1 MAVDMLPPEGELAN
15 VLAWISND
23 AGGHSF
29 FPVVLDG
36 PGWVRRVEVFEPT
49 YEDFPE
55 VMNDGLY
62 VLEIDVRHTTDAKGR
77 VDEVVVRVHRV
88 KRLYAPSRTQLA
100 EALFDDFVTPSMVA

>member
-1 MAVDMLPPEGELAN
+1 M
-15 VLAWISND
+15 LAWISND
-23 AGGHSF
+23 PGGESF

-36 PGWVRRVEVFEPT
+36 PAWVRRVEVFEPT
-49 YEDFPE
+49 YEGFPE

-77 VDEVVVRVHRV
+77 ADEVVVRVHRV

-100 EALFDDFVTPSMVA
+100 EALFDDFVAPRMVA